1 MNPDETA
8 PVGAIRLESTLF
20 FGKASKTFWQ
30 TTKAVEFCCDWRF
43 KG

>member
-1 MNPDETA
+1 MDPDKTA
-8 PVGAIRLESTLF
+8 RLGTVLSESTLF
-20 FGKASKTFWQ
+20 VGKASKTFQQ